1 MELDRNAAK
10 LLLQV
15 SNTLLN
21 SMTSTIAA
29 SDLMAKQLERQP
41 DHPSCETLSN
51 QLAALRHNQFKVL
64 RVVENMKTLAALELK
79 TMQLR
84 KETVDLAQLCTDLA
98 DSCRVLVPDIPVKV
112 QPVYDRFI
120 CSCDSGLIERLLLN
134 LLANSFL
141 HCKAGEEIRIHLS
154 RTEKTLQIILSDNGT
169 GIPRENMETLFS
181 DFLRDSDFSDFTRGA
196 GLGLSVAEAIAR
208 AHGGSLAITG
218 ETGHGTK
225 AVFSLPHEWTMQLH
239 GSRAVYH
246 SNGRMRSILT
256 GLADVCDYH
265 KFLSKFL

>member
-1 MELDRNAAK
+1 MELDQNAAK
-10 LLLQV
+10 LFLQV

-21 SMTSTIAA
+21 SLTSTIAA
-29 SDLMAKQLERQP
+29 SDLMAKQLERQSELP
-41 DHPSCETLSN
+41 AYESLSK

-64 RVVENMKTLAALELK
+64 RVAENMKTLASLELN
-79 TMQLR
+79 TVSLR
-84 KETVDLAQLCTDLA
+84 KETVDLAQLCGDLA
-98 DSCRVLVPDIPVKV
+98 DSCRVLIPDIPVTLL
-112 QPVYDRFI
+112 PVYDSFL
-120 CSCDSGLIERLLLN
+120 CACDPGLIERLLLN

-181 DFLRDSDFSDFTRGA
+181 DYLRDSDFSDYARGA

-208 AHGGSLAITG
+208 AHGGSLALTS
-218 ETGHGTK
+218 EPGHGTK
-225 AVFSLPHEWTMQLH
+225 AVFSLPHTWSSELR

-256 GLADVCDYH
+256 GLSDVCDYH

>member
-1 MELDRNAAK
+1 MGLDQNAAK
-10 LLLQV
+10 LFLQV

-21 SMTSTIAA
+21 SLTSTIAA
-29 SDLMAKQLERQP
+29 SDLMAKQLERQSELP
-41 DHPSCETLSN
+41 AYESLSN

-64 RVVENMKTLAALELK
+64 RVAENMKTLASLELK
-79 TMQLR
+79 TVSLR
-84 KETVDLAQLCTDLA
+84 RETVDLAQLCGDLA
-98 DSCRVLVPDIPVKV
+98 DSCRVLIPEIPVTLL
-112 QPVYDRFI
+112 PVYDSFL
-120 CSCDSGLIERLLLN
+120 CSCDPGLIEQLLLN

-154 RTEKTLQIILSDNGT
+154 RTEKMLQIILSDNGS
-169 GIPRENMETLFS
+169 GISRENMETLFS
-181 DFLRDSDFSDFTRGA
+181 DYLRDSDFSDYARGA

-208 AHGGSLAITG
+208 AHGGSLVLTS
-218 ETGHGTK
+218 EPGHGTK
-225 AVFSLPHEWTMQLH
+225 AVFSLPHKWTGELR

-256 GLADVCDYH
+256 GLSDVCDYH